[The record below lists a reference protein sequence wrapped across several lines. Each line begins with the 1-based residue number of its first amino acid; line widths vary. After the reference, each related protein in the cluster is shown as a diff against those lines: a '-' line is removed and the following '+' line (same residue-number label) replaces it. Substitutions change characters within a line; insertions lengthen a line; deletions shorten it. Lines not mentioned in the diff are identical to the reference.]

1 MREYNVILKKDIDY
15 DTFWN
20 DIESDTD
27 GGKLYIPNR
36 AVQYTNER
44 PTSLRQCWYLLTDE
58 EAEQLKLDDRVFDV
72 EIPPEHRTDI
82 QIGLNAI
89 QTGDFTKT
97 TSDSGVFLNWGMI
110 RCNSTTNVY
119 STSTTTNLNYNYTL
133 TGDGVDVVIQDSGL
147 QVDHPEF
154 NDENGNSRV
163 QQINWFTESGV
174 AGTQSANHY
183 RDYDG
188 HGTHVA
194 STAAGLTYGWAKKAR
209 IYSVKVE
216 GLEGT
221 GDSGGIS
228 VTNCFDVIKGWHTNK
243 PNNPKTGVK
252 RPTVVNMSWGYGTS
266 IGTVSSVTYRGSTIS
281 SPSDSALANN
291 YGLIGVNSF
300 NRRAPVRIASVDTD
314 IQEMLD
320 VGIVVCI
327 AAGNGSHKIDI
338 VGGTDYNNNF
348 NNGSTN
354 YYHRGSSPFDDDA
367 LMVGNVDSTVY
378 SAGQDQ
384 KATSSE
390 TGPGVTIYAPGTNIM
405 GACSTTNAFA
415 DEPYYLNAS
424 YRQMNISGTSM
435 ASPQVAGV
443 CALMLEA
450 NPKLTPSQIKL
461 SLLANAG
468 TALYDTGVDNDWTDN
483 RSLKGG
489 AVKFLYNKF
498 NSEKTFSVSNVTFSG
513 IGFKIR

>member
-15 DTFWN
+15 DEFWN

-44 PTSLRQCWYLLTDE
+44 PASLRQCWYLLTDE
-58 EAEQLKLDDRVFDV
+58 EAEQLKLDERVFDV

-89 QTGDFTKT
+89 QKGDFTKT

-163 QQINWFTESGV
+163 QQINWFTTSGV
-174 AGTQSANHY
+174 SGTQSANHY
-183 RDYDG
+183 RDFDG

-216 GLEGT
+216 GLEGS

-228 VTNCFDVIKGWHTNK
+228 VTNCFDVIKGWHNNK
-243 PNNPKTGVK
+243 SNDPKTGVK

-281 SPSDSALANN
+281 SPSDTALANS
-291 YGLIGVNSF
+291 YGLMGVNSF
-300 NRRAPVRIASVDTD
+300 NRRAPIRISSVDTD

-320 VGIVVCI
+320 AGIVVCI

-367 LMVGNVDSTVY
+367 IMVGNVDSTVY

-405 GACSTTNAFA
+405 GACSTTNAFT

-450 NPKLTPSQIKL
+450 NPKLTPSQLKL

-468 TALYDTGVDNDWTDN
+468 TALYDTGVNNDWTDN

>member
-1 MREYNVILKKDIDY
+1 M
-15 DTFWN
+15 
-20 DIESDTD
+20 
-27 GGKLYIPNR
+27 
-36 AVQYTNER
+36 
-44 PTSLRQCWYLLTDE
+44 
-58 EAEQLKLDDRVFDV
+58 
-72 EIPPEHRTDI
+72 
-82 QIGLNAI
+82 
-89 QTGDFTKT
+89 
-97 TSDSGVFLNWGMI
+97 
-110 RCNSTTNVY
+110 
-119 STSTTTNLNYNYTL
+119 
-133 TGDGVDVVIQDSGL
+133 
-147 QVDHPEF
+147 
-154 NDENGNSRV
+154 
-163 QQINWFTESGV
+163 
-174 AGTQSANHY
+174 
-183 RDYDG
+183 
-188 HGTHVA
+188 
-194 STAAGLTYGWAKKAR
+194 
-209 IYSVKVE
+209 
-216 GLEGT
+216 
-221 GDSGGIS
+221 
-228 VTNCFDVIKGWHTNK
+228 
-243 PNNPKTGVK
+243 
-252 RPTVVNMSWGYGTS
+252 
-266 IGTVSSVTYRGSTIS
+266 
-281 SPSDSALANN
+281 
-291 YGLIGVNSF
+291 GVNSF
-300 NRRAPVRIASVDTD
+300 NRRAPIRISSVDTD

-320 VGIVVCI
+320 AGIVVCI

-367 LMVGNVDSTVY
+367 IMVGNVDSTVY

-405 GACSTTNAFA
+405 GACSTTNAFT

-450 NPKLTPSQIKL
+450 NPKLTPSQLKL

-468 TALYDTGVDNDWTDN
+468 TALYDTGVNNDWTDN

-489 AVKFLYNKF
+489 VVKFLYNKF